1 MSINN
6 PSYFSQID
14 SEEKAYWLGFLAADG
29 AISRGRRLEIT
40 LSVVDMEH
48 LMKLRDALDSDNK
61 ISIITTRIASFGKE
75 YSAARFGIS
84 SAQIVQDL
92 ARLHVVE
99 NKTRILRPPA
109 IPDDLEKHFWRGM
122 IDGDGCITFSVD
134 KRWLGAQRAYA
145 PSLVGTQLVMSRFA
159 GFCEKLGSP
168 VKPKTHHRSEG
179 LWVVRLHRDKGLN
192 IATHL
197 YDGAVV
203 YLDRKMARVR
213 EWQAYAASHVPG
225 RKNYV
230 HSPETRQKI
239 SQGLK
244 GKPNGRTGKPSPL
257 KGAKYIKIINAAT
270 GEIEKKYIPA
280 PKTRDGA

>member
-1 MSINN
+1 
-6 PSYFSQID
+6 
-14 SEEKAYWLGFLAADG
+14 
-29 AISRGRRLEIT
+29 
-40 LSVVDMEH
+40 
-48 LMKLRDALDSDNK
+48 
-61 ISIITTRIASFGKE
+61 
-75 YSAARFGIS
+75 
-84 SAQIVQDL
+84 
-92 ARLHVVE
+92 
-99 NKTRILRPPA
+99 
-109 IPDDLEKHFWRGM
+109 
-122 IDGDGCITFSVD
+122 
-134 KRWLGAQRAYA
+134 
-145 PSLVGTQLVMSRFA
+145 LVGTQLVLSRFA

-213 EWQAYAASHVPG
+213 EWQAYTASHLAG

-280 PKTRDGA
+280 PKTRDGS